1 MKNPLEITIVVSV
14 PQSGGNFQRNNSIFR
29 IGSGLN
35 ASNKWLRRLFDWLG
49 DYLWLLEPSRI
60 LKAR

>member
-35 ASNKWLRRLFDWLG
+35 AANKWLRRLFDWLG
-49 DYLWLLEPSRI
+49 DYLW
-60 LKAR
+60 